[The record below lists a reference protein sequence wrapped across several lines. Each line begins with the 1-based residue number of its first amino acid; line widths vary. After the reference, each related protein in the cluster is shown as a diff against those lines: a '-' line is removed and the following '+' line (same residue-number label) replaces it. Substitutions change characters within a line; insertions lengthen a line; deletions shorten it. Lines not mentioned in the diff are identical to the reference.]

1 MNNKILLDENKQY
14 KFDFTNTKYALELH
28 ELAKSLMVYDV
39 DFITETNDE
48 ILFIE
53 YKNAD
58 IKNAIKPDAILQKIN
73 TDKFINN
80 ISKKYYDSLLLF
92 WGRGYNEDK
101 KDIKYVFILQ
111 HPKIDL
117 RVRKQ
122 LRNKLRDKL
131 PMKRENREVIK
142 GYLSEFEIYNID
154 EWNKRFKDIEISPVE
169 I

>member
-14 KFDFTNTKYALELH
+14 KFDFTSTKYALELH
-28 ELAKSLMVYDV
+28 ELATYLMVNDV
-39 DFITETNDE
+39 DFITETDDE
-48 ILFIE
+48 VLFIE

-58 IKNAIKPDAILQKIN
+58 IKNAANPDVILQKIN
-73 TDKFINN
+73 TDKFMNN

-92 WGRGYNEDK
+92 WGKGYNEVEK
-101 KDIKYVFILQ
+101 EIKYIFILQ

-122 LRNKLRDKL
+122 LRNKVRDKL
-131 PMKRENREVIK
+131 PMKREDREVIK
-142 GYLSEFEIYNID
+142 GYLSEFEIYNIE
-154 EWNKRFKDIEISPVE
+154 EWNKRFKNIEVSPVE